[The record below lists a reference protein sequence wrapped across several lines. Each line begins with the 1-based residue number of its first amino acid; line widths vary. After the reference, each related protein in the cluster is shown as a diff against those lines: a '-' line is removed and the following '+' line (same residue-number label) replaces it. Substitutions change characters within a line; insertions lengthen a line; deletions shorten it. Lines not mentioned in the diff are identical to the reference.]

1 MKFKKIST
9 ATLLF
14 ALILL
19 LQLALLF
26 VASLCKD
33 GFNIDDILS
42 YQLANSLYLPYLELS
57 PDFINYWH
65 DSSYFMDA
73 ITTTSES
80 TSFVYSSVLYNQ
92 MQDVHPPLYY
102 FALHTVCSIFR
113 GAFSKWLGLAVN
125 FVFFAGTSVQLYKT
139 AQLFFLKNTF
149 VLLPVLLWGFSIGAF
164 STFLLIRMYMMLSF
178 ATMLHLY
185 LHLRFVSGKKLTLWR
200 VCIIFASLL
209 FGFMTHYYFLIF
221 AFFLTLAECLAY
233 LSQKEIV
240 PMLLYGF
247 SNCGA
252 VLLGFAIYPA
262 AYRHIFENYRGQE
275 SFDSFFQFSQYLTR
289 LGTLVQTVSVSVT
302 LGAAVATLAMG
313 VLLLSLWH
321 KKTHATLLRITQSLA
336 PTPEIPFM
344 RYFFV
349 AGFSAIASFF
359 LVAMIIGYNAER
371 YLYYTFPTIALA
383 LAIAIALL
391 CAALPMRSGKAQLC
405 AVLAALCALGAG
417 WAGQVPAYLEPE
429 SAAAIADAQTH
440 QDASCIYV
448 INKTWHFVAYY
459 IELANYR
466 QVMFVNQEDF
476 ETLESTMASLEE
488 DGFAHEIGTEELL
501 VYLPIGTA
509 PDAYFDY
516 LAETF
521 GYADAT
527 LLRSH
532 AYSDVYLLTAQN

>member
-1 MKFKKIST
+1 MKLKKPSVTI
-9 ATLLF
+9 LF
-14 ALILL
+14 SLILL

-26 VASLCKD
+26 VAGLYKD

-80 TSFVYSSVLYNQ
+80 TSFIYSSVLYNQ

-113 GAFSKWLGLAVN
+113 GVFSKWLGLIVN
-125 FVFFAGTSVQLYKT
+125 FVFFAGTSVLLYKT
-139 AQLFFLKNTF
+139 AQLFFKKTTF

-185 LHLRFVSGKKLTLWR
+185 LHLRFISGKKLTLWR
-200 VCIIFASLL
+200 VAIIFASLL

-221 AFFLTLAECLAY
+221 AFFLTFAECLAY
-233 LSQKEIV
+233 LCKKEIV

-262 AYRHIFENYRGQE
+262 AYSHIFENYRGQE

-289 LGTLVQTVSVSVT
+289 LGTLLQTVSLSVT
-302 LGAAVATLAMG
+302 LGAVIIALALG
-313 VLLLSLWH
+313 VLVLSLWH
-321 KKTHATLLRITQSLA
+321 KKTRTALLRVTQSLA
-336 PTPEIPFM
+336 PAPETPFL

-349 AGFSAIASFF
+349 ASFSAVATFF
-359 LVAMIIGYNAER
+359 MVGVITGYDAER
-371 YLYYTFPTIALA
+371 YLYFTFSAIAFA
-383 LAIAIALL
+383 VAVAIALL
-391 CAALPMRSGKAQLC
+391 CAALPLRDYKAQLC
-405 AVLAALCALGAG
+405 ALLAGLCILGAG
-417 WAGQVPAYLEPE
+417 WVGQVPAYLEPE
-429 SAAAIADAQTH
+429 SAAAIADAQNY

-448 INKTWHFVAYY
+448 IDKTWHFVAYY
-459 IELANYR
+459 IELANYN
-466 QVMFVNQEDF
+466 QVLFVNNEDF
-476 ETLESTMASLEE
+476 ETLESTMASLKE
-488 DGFAHEIGTEELL
+488 DGFSHEIGTEKLL
-501 VYLPIGTA
+501 VYLPTGTA

-516 LAETF
+516 LAKTF

-527 LLRSH
+527 LLRSY